1 MTRFCPPAD
10 VIESGVAKP
19 EPRDRY
25 TVKEIKEAAGVRF
38 VVVFQGQYRFLR
50 KDKGSAQRTADK
62 LNRIRKHR
70 LENW

>member
-38 VVVFQGQYRFLR
+38 AVVLQGQYRFLKR
-50 KDKGSAQRTADK
+50 DKVSAEKLAGK